1 MQSLRLAWHQADRL
15 VASDPLAGGA
25 HVGLHRTVATRWI
38 SDWSLIEA
46 SFQVMDSPG
55 NTHRDTAREHLAAFD
70 VLRFAKNA
78 FLWLAVAAVL
88 FHLGAWWSLRGQ
100 AMEEGDAVSSAVRHV
115 STGRFESSLAVAGF
129 VARASVLIVA
139 GVLIV
144 SLLVSLSGRLGGA
157 AGLARACVWFL
168 AALALV
174 TPWVRVQTE
183 VAAGLGSALYGF
195 DELDRSVAD
204 GSAGG
209 ILAILRF
216 GLCPVL
222 VVVCLVLGQIHFRRA
237 YRSMTIT
244 PPPKLPI
251 HEV

>member
-1 MQSLRLAWHQADRL
+1 M
-15 VASDPLAGGA
+15 
-25 HVGLHRTVATRWI
+25 
-38 SDWSLIEA
+38 
-46 SFQVMDSPG
+46 MDSAG
-55 NTHRDTAREHLAAFD
+55 TTHRDTAREHLAAFD

-78 FLWLAVAAVL
+78 FLWLAAAAIL
-88 FHLGAWWSLRGQ
+88 FHIGAWLSMRGGAAQ
-100 AMEEGDAVSSAVRHV
+100 GADALVSGVRHA

-157 AGLARACVWFL
+157 AGLARACVWSL

-183 VAAGLGSALYGF
+183 QAADLGSALYGY
-195 DELDRSVAD
+195 DQLDRAVAD

-209 ILAILRF
+209 VLAVVRF

-222 VVVCLVLGQIHFRRA
+222 VVVCLVLGQIHFRKA
-237 YRSMTIT
+237 YRKMTIAPT
-244 PPPKLPI
+244 PKLPI